1 MRVDDRHL
9 HERIGNYV
17 LTKVLGGGAFGTVYL
32 AEHTYLN
39 RTVAIKVLNTGYS
52 YEQKDQDTF
61 FKEAKFL
68 DILQHRHI
76 LPIIDAG
83 IQDKMFYLMTEYA
96 PGGSLRER
104 IDHQR
109 PALLPMREALLIL
122 SQIGQALHYAHLHN
136 IVHSDLKPENILFN
150 SKGEALLADFGISVQ
165 LESGTKDIENIRGSL
180 PYMAPEQFEKKASV
194 KSDQYGLACIAY
206 ELFTGER
213 PIKGPIDKNP
223 FVWAFVHKNQVPEVP
238 SRHNPDL
245 SESIDQAIL
254 IALAKD
260 HTQRHKDVST
270 FITSMTSQTS
280 LLAIPDMLTILER
293 ELPKEVQQAPEE
305 APKSIEQWLVEGNN
319 HRINIRLEEALA
331 AYEQALQ
338 LGCKDANVYFIKGHI
353 LYELKNLEEALAA
366 YEQAIQLMP
375 NKDIF
380 HYRKGNVLRELG
392 YDEDA
397 RDAYDKAIEI
407 SPHKELFHISKGDVL
422 LAFRD
427 YERAIE
433 TYTEAIRLATNNVT
447 RAKAYVGKANTL
459 LRLRN
464 FRGALEAYEKAI
476 ALDAKIVSASLY
488 RSKGDA
494 FWMDHQNEKALEAY
508 EQGLKL
514 EPENEILRLKRDAML
529 DILKK
534 R

>member
-1 MRVDDRHL
+1 MRVDDSYL
-9 HERIGNYV
+9 HTQIGNYV

-39 RTVAIKVLNTGYS
+39 RTVAIKVLNHGYS
-52 YEQKDQDTF
+52 HQQEDRDTF

-83 IQDKMFYLMTEYA
+83 IQDKVLYIMIEYA

-104 IDHQR
+104 MDHQR

-194 KSDQYGLACIAY
+194 KSDQYALACIAY
-206 ELFTGER
+206 ELFTGDR
-213 PIKGPIDKNP
+213 PIKGPTDRNP
-223 FVWAFVHKNQVPEVP
+223 FAWAYAHQTQVPESP
-238 SRHNPDL
+238 WQRNPDL
-245 SESIDQAIL
+245 STGMGEAIM
-254 IALAKD
+254 IGLAKD
-260 HTQRHKDVST
+260 HTKRHKDVST
-270 FITSMTSQTS
+270 FITSMTSQTQ
-280 LLAIPDMLTILER
+280 LLPIPDQLTIFER
-293 ELPKEVQQAPEE
+293 EIPKEVT
-305 APKSIEQWLVEGNN
+305 KTIEQWLAEGHN
-319 HRINIRLEEALA
+319 HRVNKHLEEALA
-331 AYEQALQ
+331 AYDQAIQ
-338 LGCKDANVYFIKGHI
+338 LGYKDATLYFIRGNM
-353 LYELKNLEEALAA
+353 LYELKKLEEALAS
-366 YEQAIQLMP
+366 YEQALQIMP

-380 HYRKGNVLRELG
+380 HHSKGNVLHELG
-392 YDEDA
+392 YDADA
-397 RDAYDKAIEI
+397 LEAYDKAIEI
-407 SPHKELFHISKGDVL
+407 SPHKEFFHISKGDVL

-427 YERAIE
+427 YERAAQ
-433 TYTEAIRLATNNVT
+433 TYSEAIRLATNNVT
-447 RAKAYVGKANTL
+447 RAKAYVGKANVL

-464 FRGALEAYEKAI
+464 FRGALEAYEKATE
-476 ALDAKIVSASLY
+476 LDPKIVSASLY

-508 EQGLKL
+508 ERGLKL
-514 EPENEILRLKRDAML
+514 DPENEILRLKRDAML